1 MKKNIALLL
10 AAIMTVSS
18 LPVTAMASTTNT
30 VSKIPTVEDGTT
42 FDTSIFIDEFKGI
55 VSGEEHQTIKLTLT
69 NAEFTS
75 TQFGGSEDVKST
87 DSPKAVY
94 EEYTDHVTIV
104 YEQLTDQDTIIA
116 LKGYND
122 SDLEVSTTEPDYET
136 KVKYYSADEGTT
148 KYIKDGTKYY
158 LA

>member
-18 LPVTAMASTTNT
+18 LPMTAMASTTNT

-87 DSPKAVY
+87 NSPKAVY
-94 EEYTDHVTIV
+94 KECPAGDVTTIYKAV
-104 YEQLTDQDTIIA
+104 TEFDGMTAYNSEDQNISTVLEGGNKEIA
-116 LKGYND
+116 
-122 SDLEVSTTEPDYET
+122 
-136 KVKYYSADEGTT
+136 YYLDA
-148 KYIKDGTKYY
+148 DGTKYSKDK
-158 LA
+158 